1 MLEED
6 TGGEDDTRELTGEQW
21 QEDGGD
27 SDDDVGEMSGSGTI
41 EEGDGENSNE
51 EVNEPPAKKKRLRLK
66 DRKVS
71 SLEKNN

>member
-51 EVNEPPAKKKRLRLK
+51 EVNETPAKKKRLRLK

-71 SLEKNN
+71 SLEKK